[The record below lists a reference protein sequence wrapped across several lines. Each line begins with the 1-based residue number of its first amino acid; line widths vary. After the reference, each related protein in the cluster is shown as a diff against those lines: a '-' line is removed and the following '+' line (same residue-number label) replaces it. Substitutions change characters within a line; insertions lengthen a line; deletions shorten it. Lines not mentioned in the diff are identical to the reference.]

1 VTLHHLVEGHGTPL
15 VLASSLGTT
24 HRLWDPNLDALAAR
38 FRVVRYDHPGHG
50 DSPPGPRTIEGFARE
65 TLALADELGLD
76 RFGFCG
82 LSIGGM
88 VGIWLGAHAADRL
101 DRLVLACTAPYL
113 PPREQWLERAATV
126 RAQGVAAVADAV
138 VARWFTPRFAGAVE
152 PWRAMLLATPPE
164 GYARACEAIAGM
176 DLRGELDRIKVP
188 TTVILGRHDPVLGDD
203 VLRLP
208 KHLGPVVE
216 LEAAHLAN
224 VEQPEAFSRAVL
236 S

>member
-1 VTLHHLVEGHGTPL
+1 LTLRHAVTGDGPPL

-24 HRLWDPNLDALAAR
+24 HRLWDPNLAALATR

-50 DSPPGPRTIEGFARE
+50 GSPPGPRTIEGFARE

-82 LSIGGM
+82 LSLGGM

-101 DRLVLACTAPYL
+101 DRLVLACTAPHL
-113 PPREQWLERAATV
+113 PPPEQWLERAATV
-126 RAQGVAAVADAV
+126 RERGLEAVADAV
-138 VARWFTPRFAGAVE
+138 VARWFTPRFAGDVE

-164 GYARACEAIAGM
+164 GYARACEAIADM
-176 DLRGELDRIKVP
+176 DLRSELDRIKVP

-203 VLRLP
+203 GLRLP
-208 KHLGPVVE
+208 ELGPVVE

-236 S
+236 SS